1 MSIRDII
8 NSKDKSITLVAVS
21 KTKPIEKIQKIYN
34 EGQIDFGENRVD
46 ELIKKYSLLPKN
58 INWHMI
64 GHLQRNKVKLILPF
78 INLIHSV
85 DSIRLLNKIEKES
98 KKINVKTNILL
109 QIHIAEEKNK
119 YGFTFNEIKELFNND
134 FLKSL
139 KNINIKGL
147 MGMATFTKNMDQ
159 IRKEFSNLNRFF
171 NQTKSGF
178 NKSNNNINL
187 DTLSMG
193 MSGDYKIAIEEGS
206 NMIRIGS
213 LIFGE
218 RE

>member
-21 KTKPIEKIQKIYN
+21 KTKPIENIQKVYN

>member
-1 MSIRDII
+1 MNIRDII

-21 KTKPIEKIQKIYN
+21 KTKPIENIQKIYN

-109 QIHIAEEKNK
+109 QIHIAEEENK
-119 YGFTFNEIKELFNND
+119 YGFAF
-134 FLKSL
+134 
-139 KNINIKGL
+139 
-147 MGMATFTKNMDQ
+147 
-159 IRKEFSNLNRFF
+159 
-171 NQTKSGF
+171 
-178 NKSNNNINL
+178 
-187 DTLSMG
+187 
-193 MSGDYKIAIEEGS
+193 
-206 NMIRIGS
+206 
-213 LIFGE
+213 
-218 RE
+218 